1 MNVLTRLEQWKDSGA
16 ISGVQYDAI
25 SAMARN
31 DRFSVFVELNTLLYL
46 GVLALVGGISWTM
59 TTHSARQGDAAI
71 LTSLTCIFCW
81 SLYYCFARAL
91 PYSHREVEHP
101 GLAFDYVLYLGCL
114 IFALDLGYLQSRF
127 HPFQLDWDHSL
138 LVASAVFFA
147 LAYRF
152 DNRLVLSL
160 ALSSLAAWCGVR
172 LSHYGLRLGASLR
185 VYALAYGSFVAGAG
199 TVLHRAGVKR
209 HFLETYLHVAANVLF
224 VALLSGVDGT
234 RGESLPFLLALL
246 GLAGF
251 AIVAGVRFKRFAFVV
266 YGVVYGYLA
275 ISLQALDEFQSLTAS
290 LAYLVVSGTIVI
302 LALVLL
308 ARRFGREA

>member
-1 MNVLTRLEQWKDSGA
+1 
-16 ISGVQYDAI
+16 
-25 SAMARN
+25 
-31 DRFSVFVELNTLLYL
+31 
-46 GVLALVGGISWTM
+46 
-59 TTHSARQGDAAI
+59 
-71 LTSLTCIFCW
+71 
-81 SLYYCFARAL
+81 
-91 PYSHREVEHP
+91 
-101 GLAFDYVLYLGCL
+101 VLYLGCL

-185 VYALAYGSFVAGAG
+185 AYALAYGSFVAGAG
-199 TVLHRAGVKR
+199 AVLHRAGVKR
-209 HFLETYLHVAANVLF
+209 HFLETYLHVAATVLF
-224 VALLSGVDGT
+224 IALLSGVEGVPD
-234 RGESLPFLLALL
+234 EWLLYLMALL

-251 AIVAGVRFKRFAFVV
+251 AIVAGARFKRFAFVV

-275 ISLQALDEFQSLTAS
+275 ISIRALRELQSTSAS
-290 LAYLVVSGTIVI
+290 FAYFAVSGTIVI
-302 LALVLL
+302 LALVAL
-308 ARRFGREA
+308 ARRFGREG